1 MDDNGRLFVD
11 VVLFNKDRQSDHPL
25 TDPDANLTITSNYRT
40 CVAKHPDNLEPHQR
54 PWGHRALTTLSW
66 TPDPDQ
72 WIFVDT
78 DQIHVI
84 DAAPHAPPSPPPPSP
99 PPPAR
104 RRRRS
109 RRRPRRRPH
118 AAALRRRRSRRRRPR
133 RRRPSPPPSAA
144 ALAAAL
150 ARRRPRRHLG
160 RPIWPQRHRRPR
172 RR

>member
-99 PPPAR
+99 PPSPPG
-104 RRRRS
+104 RRRS
-109 RRRPRRRPH
+109 RRRPRRRPAPPPFPPPTSPPPPMPAAH
-118 AAALRRRRSRRRRPR
+118 AAAQPAAFAAAPTPPPRRRRPARGRPRRRRPR
-133 RRRPSPPPSAA
+133 RR
-144 ALAAAL
+144 
-150 ARRRPRRHLG
+150 
-160 RPIWPQRHRRPR
+160 
-172 RR
+172 